1 MDYYINNKLS
11 GVRGIVSKWTTIL
24 IVRSGVRGLVSKC
37 TIILI
42 ISFSV

>member
-1 MDYYINNKLS
+1 MDYYINDKLS
-11 GVRGIVSKWTTIL
+11 GVRGIVNKWTAIL
-24 IVRSGVRGLVSKC
+24 IARSGVRGLVSKC